1 MVVACGAGYG
11 EVRACGICG
20 VRAVRLA
27 GGVRV
32 VRAGGSRG
40 GICGG
45 WHAGGSRGGICGV
58 RAVRLAGGV
67 RVVRAA
73 AFAAGVRSGSGELF
87 AAGAVYSIPLIVSRD
102 SLDGEESEPSRVVS
116 FTCCFFFVDL
126 IMILT
131 RHICVLSNYCLNIY
145 AYSQTTN
152 GQ

>member
-73 AFAAGVRSGSGELF
+73 AFAAGVRSGSGGLF
-87 AAGAVYSIPLIVSRD
+87 AAGAVYSIPLIV
-102 SLDGEESEPSRVVS
+102 
-116 FTCCFFFVDL
+116 
-126 IMILT
+126 
-131 RHICVLSNYCLNIY
+131 ICYYYFLLK
-145 AYSQTTN
+145 T
-152 GQ
+152 GQWKREQL